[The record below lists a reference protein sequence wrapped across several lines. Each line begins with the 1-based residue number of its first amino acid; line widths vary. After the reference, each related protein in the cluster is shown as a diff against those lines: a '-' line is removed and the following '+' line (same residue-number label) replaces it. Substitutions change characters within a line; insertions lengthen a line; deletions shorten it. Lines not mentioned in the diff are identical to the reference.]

1 MTRMKYS
8 EFIENIDKNQIVNV
22 SDETVEKAIFDWFKY
37 RYIGFDDPD
46 KFLDILRRN
55 IAVNYPIYSQKLRI
69 QPGISHYDWLVQ
81 TYRERQ
87 LKTTGGTKNTQIR
100 GNDKTT
106 RTPDLYD
113 YDYDEITTTTDMD
126 SNITKKGSE
135 KHVKSGGHK
144 DSREKYS
151 DNVHDEFIEG
161 SHISEYSPHV
171 AHKTQNGGDFSA
183 WSGDSQIRAD
193 LPMSKSYKSSEM
205 IEPDNASDDKQQ
217 YQKAYQHMPAL
228 DWQTATSQGQNGHRE
243 YRNDDTFQTT
253 SYEYDKSGKGD
264 ITKREGSKE
273 SPDTRTT
280 KTDHGAQSNIFIY
293 NDETDTVTFEG
304 RSDNT
309 HNGGK
314 VKVSAPHHHG
324 NETTENVYGNIAN
337 TGLSNSINRERESGR
352 SIDIATL
359 LDNATSFI
367 ERSSA
372 WKWLKEQ
379 LEPCFAPWY
388 DDEDGGLI

>member
-1 MTRMKYS
+1 MARLKYS
-8 EFIENIDKNQIVNV
+8 EFVEKVSKNPVVSQ
-22 SDETVEKAIFDWFKY
+22 SDETVEKAVYNWFKY
-37 RYIGFDDPD
+37 RYIGFDDPNR
-46 KFLDILRRN
+46 FLDILQRN
-55 IAVNYPIYSQKLRI
+55 MAVYYPIYCQKLRI
-69 QPGISHYDWLVQ
+69 QPGISQYDWLVQ

-87 LKTTGGTKNTQIR
+87 LKATGNTKNTQTR
-100 GNDKTT
+100 GNDTTT

-113 YDYDEITTTTDMD
+113 YDYDDITTTTDMD
-126 SNITKKGSE
+126 SNITKEGSE
-135 KHVKSGGHK
+135 KHVKSGGHT
-144 DSREKYS
+144 DTRGMYS
-151 DNVHDEFIEG
+151 DDVHDEFTEG
-161 SHISEYSPHV
+161 RHTSEYSPHV

-193 LPMSKSYKSSEM
+193 LPMSKSYKSSDI
-205 IEPDNASDDKQQ
+205 IEPDDKSDDKQQ

-243 YRNDDTFQTT
+243 YRSDDTFQTMT
-253 SYEYDKSGKGD
+253 YEYDKSGKGD
-264 ITKREGSKE
+264 ITTREGSKTA
-273 SPDTRTT
+273 PDSRTI
-280 KTDHGAQSNIFIY
+280 KTDHGEQSNTFIY
-293 NDETDTVTFEG
+293 SDETDTVTFEG
-304 RSDNT
+304 RKDST
-309 HNGGK
+309 HNGGT

-324 NETTENVYGNIAN
+324 TETTENVYGNITN
-337 TGLSNSINRERESGR
+337 IGSSGSTNRERETGR

-359 LDNATSFI
+359 LENATSFI

>member
-1 MTRMKYS
+1 MPRLKYS
-8 EFIENIDKNQIVNV
+8 EFVEKVSKSPVASQ
-22 SDETVEKAIFDWFKY
+22 SDETVEKAIYDWFKY

-46 KFLDILRRN
+46 KFLDILQRN
-55 IAVNYPIYSQKLRI
+55 VAVNYPIYCQKLRI
-69 QPGISHYDWLVQ
+69 QPGISQYDWLVQ

-87 LKTTGGTKNTQIR
+87 LTATGGTKSTQTR
-100 GNDKTT
+100 GNDTTT

-113 YDYDEITTTTDMD
+113 YDYSDITTTTDMNSD
-126 SNITKKGSE
+126 ITKTGSE
-135 KHVKSGGHK
+135 KHVKSGGHT
-144 DSREKYS
+144 DSRGQYS
-151 DNVHDEFIEG
+151 DTVKDDFTEGRHTSEF
-161 SHISEYSPHV
+161 SPHV

-193 LPMSKSYKSSEM
+193 LPMSKSYKSSDM

-217 YQKAYQHMPAL
+217 YKKAYQHMPAL
-228 DWQTATSQGQNGHRE
+228 DWQTATSQGQSGHRE

-253 SYEYDKSGKGD
+253 SYEYDSSGKGD
-264 ITKREGSKE
+264 ITTREGSKTA
-273 SPDTRTT
+273 PDSRIT
-280 KTDHGAQSNIFIY
+280 KADHGAQSSTFTY
-293 NDETDTVTFEG
+293 SDEADTVTFEG
-304 RSDNT
+304 RTDST
-309 HNGGK
+309 HNGGT

-324 NETTENVYGNIAN
+324 TETTENVYGNISH
-337 TGLSNSINRERESGR
+337 TGSSNSINRERESGR

-359 LDNATSFI
+359 LDSATAFI